1 MLLKAQMKKKSGNL
15 SKSNL
20 EITAPTVRLVDEK
33 GEMIGVVPLESAL
46 EQAQKVGLDL
56 VEISPNSEPP
66 VCKMMDFGRHKYQE
80 KKKIHDARKR
90 QRTVSLK
97 EIKLRPTI
105 GEHDLQIKIKSMNNF
120 ILAGDKVK
128 ITLKFK
134 GREITHQELGFAVFE
149 KIKLQLTEEAKL
161 EYEPK
166 MEGNQLMM
174 IAVPK

>member
-1 MLLKAQMKKKSGNL
+1 MKKKSNNFPRA
-15 SKSNL
+15 NL
-20 EITAPTVRLVDEK
+20 EITALSVRLIDEE
-33 GEMIGVVPLESAL
+33 GEMMGVFPINDAL
-46 EQAQKVGLDL
+46 ARAQKEGLDL

-66 VCKMMDFGRHKYQE
+66 VCKIMDFGRHKYQE

-90 QRTVSLK
+90 QRTVLLK

-105 GEHDLQIKIKSMNNF
+105 SDHDLGIKIKSMNNF
-120 ILAGDKVK
+120 IIDGDKVK

-134 GREITHQELGFAVFE
+134 GREITHQEIGFAVFE
-149 KIKLQLTEEAKL
+149 KIKAQLIEEAKI

-174 IAVPK
+174 IVVPKG